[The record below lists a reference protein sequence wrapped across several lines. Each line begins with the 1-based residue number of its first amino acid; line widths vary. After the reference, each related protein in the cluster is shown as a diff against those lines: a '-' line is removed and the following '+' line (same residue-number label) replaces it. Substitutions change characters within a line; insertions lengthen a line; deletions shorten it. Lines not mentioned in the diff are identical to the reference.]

1 MINEHKIYN
10 KAPMS
15 REEVLLQSLYQFYK
29 NIKHITKIIPIVTG
43 DSNISLRSMDW
54 FVTNYSKK
62 FNIIYNVTINGESI
76 RFNVY
81 HNYKNELKSVG
92 KRFFDPFCRKNKK
105 NIANKIIF
113 NYDTETGGSI
123 LTTIGQLNFFRWAVK
138 YNVIEY
144 VENNIDHINSDMNS
158 HHYKKKNGDKIKSNK
173 KIDKSTMSTM
183 VNFNNSTVVN

>member
-1 MINEHKIYN
+1 
-10 KAPMS
+10 MS
-15 REEVLLQSLYQFYK
+15 REELLLQSLHEFYK
-29 NIKHITKIIPIVTG
+29 NLNHINKIIPIVTG

-62 FNIIYNVTINGESI
+62 FNIVYNLTINGETI
-76 RFNVY
+76 KFNVFRS
-81 HNYKNELKSVG
+81 YKNELKSVG

-113 NYDTETGGSI
+113 NYNNETGGSI

-144 VENNIDHINSDMNS
+144 VENNIDHINNDMNS
-158 HHYKKKNGDKIKSNK
+158 HHYKKKNNERIKEK
-173 KIDKSTMSTM
+173 GTIDKSKMSTM